1 MASFISENH
10 PGYVVVRMLTER
22 LDNQTTAELRS
33 ELVLAAANAVSNIIL
48 DLGTCNYCDTTG
60 LSAIMIAHRLC
71 KNGHLILVGVSD
83 SVGSILSMQRFDPEL
98 DIVADITEAE
108 ERMEAYIAKD

>member
-10 PGYVVVRMLTER
+10 PGYVVVRMLTAR

-48 DLGTCNYCDTTG
+48 DLTKCNYCDTTG

-71 KNGHLILVGVSD
+71 KNGHLVLVGVSD
-83 SVGSILSMQRFDPEL
+83 SVNSILSMQRFDPEL
-98 DIVADITEAE
+98 DIAADISEAE
-108 ERMEAYIAKD
+108 ERMAAYIAKN

>member
-10 PGYVVVRMLTER
+10 PGYVVVRMLTAR

-48 DLGTCNYCDTTG
+48 DLTTCNYCDTTG

-71 KNGHLILVGVSD
+71 KNGHLVLVGVSD
-83 SVGSILSMQRFDPEL
+83 SVNSILSMQRFDPEL
-98 DIVADITEAE
+98 DIAADISEAE
-108 ERMEAYIAKD
+108 ERMAAYIAKN